1 MPQCPPLRLRGDP
14 PRPGGWSVAQD
25 WGANPKVASRP
36 AYLCLGHL
44 AGGQEDDGPGHVL
57 VQLTDVV
64 AHDRLH
70 GPQDHRPV
78 RMRQLRSQSM
88 QGGPAGGLSTQA
100 PCRCLWR
107 SLRDLF
113 SMQLGTSSPV
123 SAWTGEGAA
132 PLSFLCGGP
141 RDGCRLH
148 INRGLRKGVGGW
160 GAGLQKGRS
169 DLCSH
174 EEQKVGWWAPAPS
187 VASLLVR
194 GSCPP
199 CSGHLSLS

>member
-1 MPQCPPLRLRGDP
+1 M
-14 PRPGGWSVAQD
+14 
-25 WGANPKVASRP
+25 ASRP

-107 SLRDLF
+107 SLRDSF
-113 SMQLGTSSPV
+113 SMRLGTSSPV

-148 INRGLRKGVGGW
+148 INRGLGKGVGG